1 MRVVVADDSG
11 LVRLGLNRLLA
22 DEGIEVVGE
31 AENGDELLRRVAVDR
46 PDVAIVDIRMPP
58 THTDEGLVAAARIRE
73 EHPAVAVLILSQYV
87 EADYVLRLLESSEAH
102 VGYLLKDRI
111 LEASTL
117 PDALARVV
125 AGETVVDRGLIAE
138 LVERPRAA
146 GPLEA
151 LTPRELE
158 VLAAVAEGLTNRG
171 IAERLVVSEGT
182 VHTHLR
188 HIFAK
193 LELPSG
199 EMEHRRVHAAITY
212 LRA

>member
-1 MRVVVADDSG
+1 MRVVIADDSG
-11 LVRLGLNRLLA
+11 LVRLGLTRLLA
-22 DEGIEVVGE
+22 DDGVEVVGE
-31 AENGDELLRRVAVDR
+31 AEDADELLRRVAIDR

-58 THTDEGLVAAARIRE
+58 THSDEGLVAAATIRE
-73 EHPAVAVLILSQYV
+73 LHPAVSVLILSQYV
-87 EADYVLRLLESSEAH
+87 EAEYVLRLLEDSEAH

-117 PDALARVV
+117 LDALERVV
-125 AGETVVDRGLIAE
+125 AGETVVDRGLVAE
-138 LVERPRAA
+138 LVERPRAG
-146 GPLEA
+146 GPLSA
-151 LTPRELE
+151 LTPRERD

-199 EMEHRRVHAAITY
+199 EFEHRRVHAAIRY
-212 LRA
+212 LRS